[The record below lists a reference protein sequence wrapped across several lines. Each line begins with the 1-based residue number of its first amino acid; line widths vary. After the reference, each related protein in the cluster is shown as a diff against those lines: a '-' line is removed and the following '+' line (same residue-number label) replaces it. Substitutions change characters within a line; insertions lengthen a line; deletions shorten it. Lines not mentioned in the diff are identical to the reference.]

1 MKQEDIMPK
10 AFIMIDVEPGS
21 EKKVQ
26 EKLKTEVQGIQF
38 VYQITGEHDMIAFL
52 DVEPYDNFAYCIS
65 VVRGVEG
72 VKDTNTE
79 LVIG

>member
-1 MKQEDIMPK
+1 MPK
-10 AFIMIDVEPGS
+10 AFIMIDVNPGC

-26 EKLKTEVQGIQF
+26 EKIKNDVQGIQF

-52 DVEPYDNFAYCIS
+52 DVEPYDNFAYLIS
-65 VVRGVEG
+65 VVRSIDG